1 MAISGLGYR
10 KDLFVLPFDHR
21 SSFERGLLGIS
32 GRQADPRE
40 VEQLSG
46 YKRIIYE
53 GLLEAVESGIPKE
66 SSAILVDQKYGAQI
80 LADAREQG
88 IITCAPVEKSGQTE
102 FDFDYGADFRQHI
115 EEAAP
120 TFTKALVRFNPDG
133 DAGGNE
139 NQRRRLKV
147 LSDYAHSSGYRF
159 MFELLVPATES
170 QLESVAQD
178 SRAYDLQ
185 LRPELTTR
193 TMAELQDAGIEP
205 DVWKLEGTEDSEAM
219 RSFVE
224 QARTSGRNDV
234 GLIILG
240 RGEDEE
246 RVREWLSTGAK
257 TEGVVGF
264 AVGRTVFWQPL
275 LDYKDDKTSRAEAV
289 SRIAGTY
296 QGLFELFLE
305 SRAKAATV

>member
-46 YKRIIYE
+46 YKRVIYE
-53 GLLEAVESGIPKE
+53 GLLEAVESGIAKE

-102 FDFDYGADFRQHI
+102 FDFDYGADFKQHI

-120 TFTKALVRFNPDG
+120 TFTKALVRYNPDG

-178 SRAYDLQ
+178 SRAYDLE
-185 LRPELTTR
+185 LRPEITTR

-224 QARTSGRNDV
+224 QARASGRNDV

>member
-1 MAISGLGYR
+1 MFQTCFIRG
-10 KDLFVLPFDHR
+10 FF
-21 SSFERGLLGIS
+21 SSLI
-32 GRQADPRE
+32 
-40 VEQLSG
+40 
-46 YKRIIYE
+46 
-53 GLLEAVESGIPKE
+53 EAVESGIPKE

-88 IITCAPVEKSGQTE
+88 IITCAPVEKSGQNE

-120 TFTKALVRFNPDG
+120 TFTKALVRYNPDG
-133 DAGGNE
+133 DEGGNE
-139 NQRRRLKV
+139 TQRRRLKV
-147 LSDYAHSSGYRF
+147 LSDYAHSSGYGF

-219 RSFVE
+219 KSFVE
-224 QARTSGRNDV
+224 QARASGRNDV

-305 SRAKAATV
+305 SRARAANV